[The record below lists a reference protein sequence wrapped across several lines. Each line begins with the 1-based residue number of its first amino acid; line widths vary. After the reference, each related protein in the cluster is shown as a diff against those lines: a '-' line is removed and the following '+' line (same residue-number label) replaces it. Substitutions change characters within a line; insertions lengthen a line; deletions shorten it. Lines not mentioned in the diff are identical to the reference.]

1 MHGHGRKGIPT
12 TRHEPG
18 NKELFLEARAETAL
32 QIPFFSILYYHWEM
46 RSKGSLATGVLIA
59 LGIALIPITPAAAE
73 NVIPSSACK
82 VWNQKVVS
90 QDKTYTCMKSGK
102 KLIWNKGVAVV
113 KPTLTSSSTSSS
125 TSTSADAPAVTPTN
139 TPSTTSAL
147 ETESTGPTCSRN
159 KNALRNC

>member
-12 TRHEPG
+12 TWHEAR
-18 NKELFLEARAETAL
+18 NKELFLEARPEIAL
-32 QIPFFSILYYHWEM
+32 QIPFFLTLQYHYGM
-46 RSKGSLATGVLIA
+46 RIKGSLATGALIA

-90 QDKTYTCMKSGK
+90 QDKTYTCVKSGK
-102 KLIWNKGVAVV
+102 KLIWNKGVVV
-113 KPTLTSSSTSSS
+113 KPAL

>member
-18 NKELFLEARAETAL
+18 NKELFLEARPEIAL
-32 QIPFFSILYYHWEM
+32 QIPFFLTLQYHYGM
-46 RSKGSLATGVLIA
+46 RIKGSLATGVLIA

-90 QDKTYTCMKSGK
+90 QDKTYTCVKSGK
-102 KLIWNKGVAVV
+102 KLIWNKGVVV
-113 KPTLTSSSTSSS
+113 KPTPTSSS

-139 TPSTTSAL
+139 TSSTTSAL

>member
-18 NKELFLEARAETAL
+18 IEELFLEARPEIAL
-32 QIPFFSILYYHWEM
+32 QIPFFSILYYHWGM
-46 RSKGSLATGVLIA
+46 RIKGSLATGVLIA
-59 LGIALIPITPAAAE
+59 LGIALIPINPAAAE

-102 KLIWNKGVAVV
+102 KLIWSKGVVV
-113 KPTLTSSSTSSS
+113 KPTLTSSS
-125 TSTSADAPAVTPTN
+125 TSTSADAPAVTPSSL
-139 TPSTTSAL
+139 PSTTSAL

>member
-32 QIPFFSILYYHWEM
+32 QIPIFSILYYHWGM
-46 RSKGSLATGVLIA
+46 RIKVSLAKGALLA
-59 LGIALIPITPAAAE
+59 LGIALIPINPAAAE

-90 QDKTYTCMKSGK
+90 QDKTYTCVKSGK
-102 KLIWNKGVAVV
+102 KLIWNKGVVV
-113 KPTLTSSSTSSS
+113 KPAL

>member
-12 TRHEPG
+12 TWHEAR
-18 NKELFLEARAETAL
+18 NKELFLEARPEIAL
-32 QIPFFSILYYHWEM
+32 QIPFFLTLQYHYGM
-46 RSKGSLATGVLIA
+46 RIKGSLATGVLIA

-73 NVIPSSACK
+73 NVIPLSACK

-90 QDKTYTCMKSGK
+90 QDKTYTCVKSGK
-102 KLIWNKGVAVV
+102 KLIWNKGVVV
-113 KPTLTSSSTSSS
+113 KPAL

>member
-18 NKELFLEARAETAL
+18 IEELFLEARPEIAL
-32 QIPFFSILYYHWEM
+32 QIPFFLTLQYHYGM
-46 RSKGSLATGVLIA
+46 RIKGSLATGVLIA
-59 LGIALIPITPAAAE
+59 LATALTPVNAAAAE

-90 QDKTYTCMKSGK
+90 QDKTYTCVKSGK
-102 KLIWNKGVAVV
+102 KLIWNKGVVV
-113 KPTLTSSSTSSS
+113 KPAL

-139 TPSTTSAL
+139 TSSTTSAL

>member
-1 MHGHGRKGIPT
+1 MHGHRRKGIPT
-12 TRHEPG
+12 TRHEAG

-32 QIPFFSILYYHWEM
+32 QIPFFSILYYPWGM
-46 RSKGSLATGVLIA
+46 RIKGSLATGVLIA

-90 QDKTYTCMKSGK
+90 QDKTYTCVKSGK
-102 KLIWNKGVAVV
+102 KLIWNKGVVV
-113 KPTLTSSSTSSS
+113 KPAL

>member
-18 NKELFLEARAETAL
+18 IEELFLEARPEIAL
-32 QIPFFSILYYHWEM
+32 QIPFFSILYYHWGM
-46 RSKGSLATGVLIA
+46 RIKGSLATGVLIA
-59 LGIALIPITPAAAE
+59 LATALTPVNAVAAE

-90 QDKTYTCMKSGK
+90 QDKTYTCVKSGK
-102 KLIWNKGVAVV
+102 KLIWNKGVVV
-113 KPTLTSSSTSSS
+113 KPAL
-125 TSTSADAPAVTPTN
+125 TSTSAYAPAVTPTT

>member
-1 MHGHGRKGIPT
+1 MSLNLWGAKPEID
-12 TRHEPG
+12 
-18 NKELFLEARAETAL
+18 L
-32 QIPFFSILYYHWEM
+32 QIPFLRILYYHYGM
-46 RSKGSLATGVLIA
+46 RIKVSLAKGVLLA
-59 LGIALIPITPAAAE
+59 FGIALIPVTAAAAE
-73 NVIPSSACK
+73 NVTPSSACK

-102 KLIWNKGVAVV
+102 KLIWSKGSVV
-113 KPTLTSSSTSSS
+113 KPTLTSSSTS
-125 TSTSADAPAVTPTN
+125 TPADAPVAALTN

>member
-12 TRHEPG
+12 TWHEAR
-18 NKELFLEARAETAL
+18 NKELFLEARPEIAL
-32 QIPFFSILYYHWEM
+32 QIPFFLTLQYHYGM
-46 RSKGSLATGVLIA
+46 RIKGSLATGVLIA

-102 KLIWNKGVAVV
+102 KLIWSKGVAVV
-113 KPTLTSSSTSSS
+113 KPAL

>member
-1 MHGHGRKGIPT
+1 
-12 TRHEPG
+12 
-18 NKELFLEARAETAL
+18 
-32 QIPFFSILYYHWEM
+32 M
-46 RSKGSLATGVLIA
+46 RIKGSLATGVLIA

-102 KLIWNKGVAVV
+102 KLIWSKGVVVV
-113 KPTLTSSSTSSS
+113 KPTLTSSS

>member
-18 NKELFLEARAETAL
+18 IEELFLEARPEIAL
-32 QIPFFSILYYHWEM
+32 QIPFFLTLQYHYGM
-46 RSKGSLATGVLIA
+46 RIKGSLATGVLIA
-59 LGIALIPITPAAAE
+59 LATALTPVNAAAAE

-102 KLIWNKGVAVV
+102 KLIWSKGVVV
-113 KPTLTSSSTSSS
+113 KPAL

>member
-1 MHGHGRKGIPT
+1 MHGHRRKGIPT

-18 NKELFLEARAETAL
+18 NKELFLEARPEIAL
-32 QIPFFSILYYHWEM
+32 QIPFFSTLYYPWGM
-46 RSKGSLATGVLIA
+46 RTKGSLATGVLIA

-90 QDKTYTCMKSGK
+90 QDKTYTCVKSGK

-113 KPTLTSSSTSSS
+113 KPAL